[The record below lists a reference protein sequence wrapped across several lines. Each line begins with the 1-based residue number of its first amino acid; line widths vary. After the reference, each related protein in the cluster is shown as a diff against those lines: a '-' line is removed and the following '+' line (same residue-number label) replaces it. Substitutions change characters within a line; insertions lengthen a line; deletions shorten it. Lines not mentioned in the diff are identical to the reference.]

1 MARMFLIPVY
11 VALVFLEVGV
21 LRYFN
26 DFLAVSVFGIAA
38 FTDFLDGKLAR
49 KWNMVTDFGKLFDS
63 AADKLL
69 CGSALVLL
77 VYVFSVVSLPPFG
90 EGASVFIIILTVF
103 VVLIICRELFMTAFR
118 SVAASRNIIIA
129 ADMPGKIKAAAQM
142 FGIVVIMIAPDL
154 MQIGAAHALPG
165 LVTAAQV
172 LLPGLVTAAQVL
184 FIVGFALLATG
195 ALMAVVS
202 CVLYIV
208 KYPGVLSEKAPE
220 KADAHTDENGD
231 GADGE

>member
-21 LRYFN
+21 LKYFN

-154 MQIGAAHALPG
+154 MQIGAEHALPG
-165 LVTAAQV
+165 LVTAAR
-172 LLPGLVTAAQVL
+172 VL

-220 KADAHTDENGD
+220 KAGAHTDENGD

>member
-1 MARMFLIPVY
+1 MNIPNRLTMARMFLIPVY
-11 VALVFLEVGV
+11 VALVFIEVGTFK
-21 LRYFN
+21 YFN
-26 DFLAVSVFGIAA
+26 DFLAVVVFGVAA

-69 CGSALVLL
+69 CGSALILL
-77 VYVFSVVSLPPFG
+77 VYVFSVVVVPPFAG
-90 EGASVFIIILTVF
+90 EAALAFIITLTVF

-142 FGIVVIMIAPDL
+142 FGIVVIMAAPDF
-154 MQIGAAHALPG
+154 MQIG
-165 LVTAAQV
+165 LVTV
-172 LLPGLVTAAQVL
+172 SRVL
-184 FIVGFALLATG
+184 FIVGFALLALG
-195 ALMAVVS
+195 AVMAVVS

-208 KYPGVLSEKAPE
+208 KYPGVLSEKAERISETTHSDESSEE
-220 KADAHTDENGD
+220 KK
-231 GADGE
+231 